1 MKNALI
7 AEFIGTF
14 FLYLI
19 IGMCVTPP
27 GSAALTPIA
36 VGIGLAALVYSCGH
50 LSKAHFN
57 PATTIT
63 YFVAGTHAKK
73 DFLPFIAVIFAGA
86 ALAALCIALLNPEGL
101 QTACPM
107 NINYPRVAVAE
118 FLFTFGLMWVILN
131 VAIAKGT
138 ADNAFYGI
146 AIGAIVA
153 AGAYAVG
160 PISFAAFNP
169 AVTLSLCINGFLPW
183 SALPVYWLIQAVA
196 AITAGL
202 LFKSMGI
209 TQPEEL
215 RGSM

>member
-1 MKNALI
+1 MMKPLTRHIRRTARLNRR
-7 AEFIGTF
+7 TSR
-14 FLYLI
+14 
-19 IGMCVTPP
+19 CVPHATMARLVRCISRRTPRM
-27 GSAALTPIA
+27 
-36 VGIGLAALVYSCGH
+36 LAPAYCLASH
-50 LSKAHFN
+50 RQLSS
-57 PATTIT
+57 
-63 YFVAGTHAKK
+63 
-73 DFLPFIAVIFAGA
+73 
-86 ALAALCIALLNPEGL
+86 LAP
-101 QTACPM
+101 
-107 NINYPRVAVAE
+107 
-118 FLFTFGLMWVILN
+118 
-131 VAIAKGT
+131 KGT

-183 SALPVYWLIQAVA
+183 NALPVYWLTQAVA
-196 AITAGL
+196 AVAAGL

>member
-1 MKNALI
+1 
-7 AEFIGTF
+7 
-14 FLYLI
+14 
-19 IGMCVTPP
+19 
-27 GSAALTPIA
+27 
-36 VGIGLAALVYSCGH
+36 
-50 LSKAHFN
+50 
-57 PATTIT
+57 
-63 YFVAGTHAKK
+63 
-73 DFLPFIAVIFAGA
+73 
-86 ALAALCIALLNPEGL
+86 
-101 QTACPM
+101 M

-169 AVTLSLCINGFLPW
+169 AVTFSLCMNGFLPW
-183 SALPVYWLIQAVA
+183 NALPVYWLTQAVA
-196 AITAGL
+196 AVAAGL